1 MSLSTKKND
10 DSLIQKSNVQS
21 KKIKEYNEGGYKSN
35 KSKKYKGGWFKQ
47 GIRIMGIPI
56 EKSTPG
62 LIDGRTCYKIGPLN
76 WCSRK
81 K

>member
-1 MSLSTKKND
+1 M
-10 DSLIQKSNVQS
+10 KSR
-21 KKIKEYNEGGYKSN
+21 KN
-35 KSKKYKGGWFKQ
+35 KSRKYKGGWFKQ

-62 LIDGRTCYKIGPLN
+62 LIDGRTCYKIGPIN
-76 WCSRK
+76 WCTRK

>member
-1 MSLSTKKND
+1 M
-10 DSLIQKSNVQS
+10 KS
-21 KKIKEYNEGGYKSN
+21 IKN
-35 KSKKYKGGWFKQ
+35 KSRKNKSRKYKGGWFNQ

-62 LIDGRTCYKIGPLN
+62 LIDGRTCYKIGPIN
-76 WCSRK
+76 WCTRK